1 MNMEKKSTIIK
12 VLITVLVV
20 ATLVATMTF
29 ALTGCSKNEPM
40 QTDPTTQTEP
50 SGTEST
56 DPKPTDP
63 QVKTYTVTFKD
74 HDGTVLKTETVEE
87 GKAATAPADPTRE
100 GYTFEG
106 WDKTFDNVT
115 ADMEVTATY
124 KAVETKPT
132 DPQVTTYTVTFKDYD
147 GKVLK
152 TQKVESGKSATAPA
166 NPTRT
171 HYTFTGWDKAF
182 NKITADLVVTA
193 TYKINEYTVT
203 FKDYDGTVLKTQK
216 VESGKAATA
225 PADPTRTHYT
235 FTGWDKTFNNITSD
249 LVVTATYK
257 INQYT
262 VTFKDYDGTVLKTQK
277 VESGKAATAP
287 ADPTRTHYTFT
298 GWDKAFDNVTS
309 DLVVTATYKINEYT
323 VTFKDYDGTVLKTQ
337 KVESGKAATA
347 PANPTRTHYTFT
359 GWDKSFNKI
368 TADLVVTA
376 TYKINEYTVTFKD
389 YNGAVLKTEKVESG
403 KAATAPAEPTREH
416 YKFAGWDKS
425 FSNVTSDLVV
435 TATYSTTKLIISAES
450 VTVNKGTN
458 EVTMKIRVTNNPGI
472 MGAVLKVS
480 VNDDVFAFAS
490 ASKTGYP
497 GLTLTAPGSGT
508 TSSPYTFMLDSLD
521 LSADDKKDGTLFTIT
536 FKIKDTSA
544 TGKYDVKLSCNKGGI
559 FDENYNDL
567 DVTFVNG
574 TITIQ

>member
-1 MNMEKKSTIIK
+1 MKMSKNKIIM
-12 VLITVLVV
+12 VAIIALVV
-20 ATLVATMTF
+20 IALAVTMVVLLNKDNNDLP
-29 ALTGCSKNEPM
+29 AG
-40 QTDPTTQTEP
+40 TDGTTQTTEP

-87 GKAATAPADPTRE
+87 GKAATVPADPTRE

-235 FTGWDKTFNNITSD
+235 FTGWDK
-249 LVVTATYK
+249 
-257 INQYT
+257 
-262 VTFKDYDGTVLKTQK
+262 
-277 VESGKAATAP
+277 
-287 ADPTRTHYTFT
+287 
-298 GWDKAFDNVTS
+298 AFDNVTS

-389 YNGAVLKTEKVESG
+389 YNGTVLKTEKVESG

-497 GLTLTAPGSGT
+497 GLTLTAPGSAT

>member
-1 MNMEKKSTIIK
+1 MKMSKNKIIM
-12 VLITVLVV
+12 VAIIALVV
-20 ATLVATMTF
+20 IALAVTMVV
-29 ALTGCSKNEPM
+29 LLNKDNNDLPTG
-40 QTDPTTQTEP
+40 TDGTTQTTEP

-56 DPKPTDP
+56 EPDPTDP

-106 WDKTFDNVT
+106 WDKTFDKVT

-124 KAVETKPT
+124 KADETKPT
-132 DPQVTTYTVTFKDYD
+132 DPKPTDPPVKTYTVTFKDHD

-152 TQKVESGKSATAPA
+152 TQKVEEGKGATAPA
-166 NPTRT
+166 NPTRDG
-171 HYTFTGWDKAF
+171 YTFEGWDKAF
-182 NKITADLVVTA
+182 NNITSDLVVTA
-193 TYKINEYTVT
+193 TYKAEETKPTDPVVTTYTVT
-203 FKDYDGTVLKTQK
+203 FKDWDGTILKTEK
-216 VESGKAATA
+216 VEKDKAATA

-235 FTGWDKTFNNITSD
+235 F
-249 LVVTATYK
+249 A
-257 INQYT
+257 
-262 VTFKDYDGTVLKTQK
+262 
-277 VESGKAATAP
+277 
-287 ADPTRTHYTFT
+287 
-298 GWDKAFDNVTS
+298 
-309 DLVVTATYKINEYT
+309 
-323 VTFKDYDGTVLKTQ
+323 
-337 KVESGKAATA
+337 
-347 PANPTRTHYTFT
+347 

-389 YNGAVLKTEKVESG
+389 YDGKVLKTQKVESG

-497 GLTLTAPGSGT
+497 GLTLTAPGSAT

>member
-1 MNMEKKSTIIK
+1 MKMSKNKIIM
-12 VLITVLVV
+12 VAIIALVV
-20 ATLVATMTF
+20 IALAVTMVV
-29 ALTGCSKNEPM
+29 LLNKDNNDLPTG
-40 QTDPTTQTEP
+40 TDGTTQTTEP

-56 DPKPTDP
+56 EPDPTDP

-106 WDKTFDNVT
+106 WDKTFDKVT

-124 KAVETKPT
+124 KADETKPT
-132 DPQVTTYTVTFKDYD
+132 DPKPTDPPVKTYTVTFKDHDGKVLETQKVEEGKGATAPANPTRDGYTFEGWDKAFNNITSDLVVTATYKAEETKPTDPVVTTYTVTFKDWD
-147 GKVLK
+147 GTVLK
-152 TQKVESGKSATAPA
+152 TEKVEKDKAATAPA
-166 NPTRT
+166 DPTRT
-171 HYTFTGWDKAF
+171 HYTFAGWDKAF

-203 FKDYDGTVLKTQK
+203 FKDYDGTVLKTQ
-216 VESGKAATA
+216 
-225 PADPTRTHYT
+225 
-235 FTGWDKTFNNITSD
+235 
-249 LVVTATYK
+249 
-257 INQYT
+257 
-262 VTFKDYDGTVLKTQK
+262 
-277 VESGKAATAP
+277 
-287 ADPTRTHYTFT
+287 
-298 GWDKAFDNVTS
+298 
-309 DLVVTATYKINEYT
+309 
-323 VTFKDYDGTVLKTQ
+323 
-337 KVESGKAATA
+337 
-347 PANPTRTHYTFT
+347 
-359 GWDKSFNKI
+359 
-368 TADLVVTA
+368 
-376 TYKINEYTVTFKD
+376 
-389 YNGAVLKTEKVESG
+389 KVESG

-450 VTVNKGTN
+450 VTVNKGTG
-458 EVTMKIRVTNNPGI
+458 EVTMNIRVVNNPGI

-497 GLTLTAPGSGT
+497 GLTLTAPGSAT